1 MFGKSHQLEI
11 EISALRAAVTQ
22 KEQELADERN
32 NRQRVEA
39 EASEGLHRLESK
51 EQYDK
56 GLFQRFLS
64 FSQSMADCQT
74 SMGGLA
80 EAMKKEA
87 EILDQTA
94 IAATANSSSVHRV
107 SENVQTMS
115 GRSQEIAK
123 TVEDLNS
130 RAAQIGGIVNLIK
143 DIADQTNLLALNAA
157 IEAARAGEQGRG
169 FAVVADEVRKLAERT
184 TGSTAEI
191 YNLVKAIQNE
201 ASLSRSA
208 IEISP
213 EQAIA
218 FSEDATRAD
227 TAMNELLS
235 IAENNRATIRFRAL
249 RSFVEVAK
257 IDHLIYKMEIYKVL
271 MGLSG
276 KQPENFS
283 SHHECRLGKWY
294 YQGDGRDCFSKL
306 KPYQSIEPPHIEV
319 HAHGRAAVQAFHEGN
334 LERALA
340 EADRMETAS
349 RKVMQELEN
358 LARVG
363 EQDNCQLL
371 H

>member
-1 MFGKSHQLEI
+1 MFGKSQRLEA
-11 EISALRAAVTQ
+11 EISSLRNALAD
-22 KEQELADERN
+22 KEQELAIEQKS
-32 NRQRVEA
+32 RQRME
-39 EASEGLHRLESK
+39 LEVSDGANRHATR
-51 EQYDK
+51 ENYDN
-56 GLFQRFLS
+56 GLFQLFFS
-64 FSQSMADCQT
+64 FSQSMGDCQI
-74 SMGGLA
+74 SMGRLA

-107 SENVQTMS
+107 SANVQTMS
-115 GRSQEIAK
+115 IKSQDIAR

-130 RAAQIGGIVNLIK
+130 RASQIGGIVSLIK

-184 TGSTAEI
+184 AGSTAEI
-191 YNLVKAIQNE
+191 YGLVKAIQNE
-201 ASLSRSA
+201 ASLAKTA

-227 TAMNELLS
+227 AAMNELLS

-271 MGLSG
+271 MGLSE
-276 KQPENFS
+276 KRPEDFS
-283 SHHECRLGKWY
+283 SHHQCRLGKWY
-294 YQGDGRDCFSKL
+294 YEGDGHDCFSRL
-306 KPYQSIEPPHIEV
+306 KPYQAIEPPHVQV
-319 HAHGRAAVQAFHEGN
+319 HAHGRAAVQAFYNGDLN
-334 LERALA
+334 TALS
-340 EADRMETAS
+340 EADKMETSS
-349 RKVMQELEN
+349 RLVLKELEN
-358 LARVG
+358 LAVVG
-363 EQDNCQLL
+363 EQDTCSMP

>member
-1 MFGKSHQLEI
+1 MFGKSQRLES
-11 EISALRAAVTQ
+11 EISTLRAALAA
-22 KEQELADERN
+22 KEQELLAAQAQHVAIETQSADGA
-32 NRQRVEA
+32 Q
-39 EASEGLHRLESK
+39 RLELR
-51 EQYDK
+51 EHYDK

-64 FSQSMADCQT
+64 FSQSMADCQK

-94 IAATANSSSVHRV
+94 LAATANSSSVHRV

-184 TGSTAEI
+184 AGSTAEI
-191 YNLVKAIQNE
+191 YGLVKAIQNE
-201 ASLSRSA
+201 ASLARTA

-213 EQAIA
+213 EQAVA
-218 FSEDATRAD
+218 FSEDATKAD
-227 TAMNELLS
+227 AAMNELLA
-235 IAENNRATIRFRAL
+235 IAESNRATIRFRAL

-257 IDHLIYKMEIYKVL
+257 IDHLIFKMEIYKVL
-271 MGLSG
+271 MGLSE
-276 KQPENFS
+276 KRPEDFA

-306 KPYQSIEPPHIEV
+306 KPYQAIEPPHVEV
-319 HAHGRAAVQAFHEGN
+319 HAHGKAAVEAFYNGD
-334 LERALA
+334 LDTALVS
-340 EADRMETAS
+340 ADRMESSS
-349 RKVMQELEN
+349 RRVLQELEN
-358 LARVG
+358 LATVG
-363 EQDNCQLL
+363 ERDSCGIA